1 MTFDAVRARQ
11 RRLRQAAAGTSARR
25 QRMQIIALAL
35 VSALTLG
42 ASTGAW
48 ALTSYVSSS
57 LQRVDA
63 GTSGTPS
70 SGPVTILVAGID
82 SRSNLTR
89 HQQLRLH
96 VGYSVGE
103 NTDVLMVVHIPA
115 NHRHI
120 TVVSLPRDSWVT
132 IPGHGMNK
140 INAALALGG
149 PALMVKTVEQT
160 TGLTIN
166 DYVEVDFLGFVRVV
180 NALGG
185 VNICLPFAVDDHYS
199 GLRMSAG
206 RHHVDGVT
214 ALEFVRDRHSFALS
228 DLQRIKDEQQ
238 LLSSMLAE
246 ATSAGVL
253 SNPLELQRFLSA
265 VTGSVTVDKGFN
277 LIQLADE
284 LRGVRGSD
292 VTFTTVPLASINYM
306 TPTGQSA
313 VLWDSTAA
321 AALFKAVR
329 DDTGVPARHKR
340 ARSRS
345 HAKTVSPVGVHV
357 DVYNGTEIVGLS
369 ARTGRDLAALGFSVH
384 KAGLNWAHHNVGQ
397 TVIQY
402 PPGSET
408 DAKALRAVL
417 PGAALQQVAGLARLR
432 IVLGTAD
439 HTVTGAPQASSAP
452 APVIQG
458 KTAAQAACR

>member
-1 MTFDAVRARQ
+1 
-11 RRLRQAAAGTSARR
+11 
-25 QRMQIIALAL
+25 MQIIALAV

-70 SGPVTILVAGID
+70 TGPVTILVAGVD
-82 SRSNLTR
+82 SRSGLTR

-96 VGYSVGE
+96 VGDSVGL
-103 NTDVLMVVHIPA
+103 NTDVLMVVRIPA

-120 TVVSLPRDSWVT
+120 EVVSLPRDSWVT
-132 IPGHGMNK
+132 IPGHGQNK
-140 INAALALGG
+140 INAALAFGG
-149 PALMVKTVEQT
+149 PALMVKTVEQA

-185 VNICLPFAVDDHYS
+185 VNICLPYAVHDSYS
-199 GLRMSAG
+199 GLHISAG

-228 DLQRIKDEQQ
+228 DLQRIKDQQQ

-253 SNPLELQRFLSA
+253 TNPLELQRFLSA
-265 VTGSVTVDKGFN
+265 AAGAVTVDKGFN
-277 LIQLADE
+277 VIQLADE

-292 VTFTTVPLASINYM
+292 VTFTTVPIASINYM

-313 VLWDSTAA
+313 VLWDKTAS
-321 AALFKAVR
+321 AALFKAIR
-329 DDTGVPARHKR
+329 DDTGLPAHHKR
-340 ARSRS
+340 ARSGSRGKS
-345 HAKTVSPVGVHV
+345 KTPSVSPASVHV
-357 DVYNGTEIVGLS
+357 DVYNGTEIVHLS
-369 ARTGRDLAALGFSVH
+369 ADTGHELAALGFAIH

-402 PPGSET
+402 PPGSEAA
-408 DAKALRAVL
+408 AKALRAVM
-417 PGAALQQVAGLARLR
+417 PGAVLQQVTGLVRLR
-432 IVLGTAD
+432 LVLGTTGR
-439 HTVTGAPQASSAP
+439 TVKAAAGSHPAASQSTTP
-452 APVIQG
+452 AIQG
-458 KTAAQAACR
+458 KTAAQAACQ